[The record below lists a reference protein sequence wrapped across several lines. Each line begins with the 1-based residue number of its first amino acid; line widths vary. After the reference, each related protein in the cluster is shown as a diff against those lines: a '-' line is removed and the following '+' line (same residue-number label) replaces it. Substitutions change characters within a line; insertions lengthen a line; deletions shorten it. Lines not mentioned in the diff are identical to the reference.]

1 MRRRRR
7 ARLFVKRAQDDRVR
21 VGQVRK
27 RPQARLGALRNKLR
41 DEVRGVDG
49 LTVRLQGGESESGR
63 DQGRAEIDPRSGAR
77 AGHAGRDAEDEDGLG
92 LGLLGGVIALRP

>member
-77 AGHAGRDAEDEDGLG
+77 AGDQPHLVIFLVPHGSIAKLSIYLAG
-92 LGLLGGVIALRP
+92 